1 MAVTVSIL
9 GLIAAGIIFTWIWA
23 PTSDFDNEIKDALA
37 YDKNQAKL
45 DRALKGGHSK

>member
-1 MAVTVSIL
+1 MAVTISIMAL
-9 GLIAAGIIFTWIWA
+9 LAGGVALAFFWSPA
-23 PTSDFDNEIKDALA
+23 NDFDNEIKDALA